1 MILILVMGFGMFGT
15 QSTGNE
21 NSFDAKI
28 SVTAMETEKAGYYP
42 FAITLDNPTAE
53 AEDTA
58 EVTE

>member
-1 MILILVMGFGMFGT
+1 MVFGMFGT

-42 FAITLDNPTAE
+42 FAITLDNPTAKE
-53 AEDTA
+53 EDTA